1 MIIRGAA
8 AGVLAVVSAQSVSA
22 CMVPRDPELDRRDWM
37 RIGGAYVE
45 TNSFDQPQTSTPLVL
60 ACPVGEAECSEK
72 TEVTFSWTDTWRFGH
87 IVAQNGQ
94 RLETYHLTDS
104 VLSSC
109 PEPEGPEGSAK
120 GEFFVQKHPKTGLYY
135 IHDWVGDLTSDEPT
149 GAKRAK
155 VAEPITIGEA
165 YPLTTHGAE
174 RRINVLVPPG
184 YRASDKAYP
193 LVVMLDGGTEQD
205 LFLQFGIHRWNQ
217 LWQRSEEA
225 ILVGVETVHRQRE
238 LLPLSANAEEARRY
252 PDHGQAD
259 LFRAWLKDEVLPLV
273 RAKYRHDGR
282 AILVGESAAGHFV
295 AETWVETPELFDG
308 YAALSPSL
316 QWDDQSL
323 SEDPNLR
330 DARQRPPLFLSL
342 ANEGGGT
349 EEGALRFVASAA
361 DPVCFADRRA
371 SHVRHSNT
379 MHQLLPEALQFL
391 LPTKADWLEEY
402 GLTARCQMTGPE
414 GS

>member
-1 MIIRGAA
+1 M
-8 AGVLAVVSAQSVSA
+8 
-22 CMVPRDPELDRRDWM
+22 
-37 RIGGAYVE
+37 
-45 TNSFDQPQTSTPLVL
+45 
-60 ACPVGEAECSEK
+60 
-72 TEVTFSWTDTWRFGH
+72 
-87 IVAQNGQ
+87 
-94 RLETYHLTDS
+94 
-104 VLSSC
+104 
-109 PEPEGPEGSAK
+109 
-120 GEFFVQKHPKTGLYY
+120 
-135 IHDWVGDLTSDEPT
+135 
-149 GAKRAK
+149 
-155 VAEPITIGEA
+155 AEPITIGEA